1 MQPDKGLE
9 SLSQK
14 LSTMGIHT
22 FEKDK
27 EERGGMNMVAGVE
40 DESLP
45 QLTVHTLEEVSP
57 KTFVR
62 KLAVGDKFQNWVTQE
77 VPIVFKM

>member
-1 MQPDKGLE
+1 
-9 SLSQK
+9 
-14 LSTMGIHT
+14 MGIHT

-40 DESLP
+40 DESLS

-62 KLAVGDKFQNWVTQE
+62 KLALGDKFQN
-77 VPIVFKM
+77 